1 MTSINK
7 NEIYDNRLKIMK
19 EAMKSKEYNMID
31 FILYNHKIDI
41 NDILQIILE
50 NGSIYFFDKFID
62 IYNKKYYTYLNCLKK
77 NNIYIPNEINKEI
90 KEYCKI
96 KHNII
101 HPNLIKD
108 FDIFKKY
115 CDIYYYK
122 NEQYSIKCKNESVPY
137 NIRLNDYSITYY
149 CLIHG
154 YYKQFQYLIDN
165 KLDNFTD
172 EEKEKILTYSLLDD
186 VD

>member
-1 MTSINK
+1 MTSIKKNK
-7 NEIYDNRLKIMK
+7 IYYKNLLK
-19 EAMKSKEYNMID
+19 EAMFLKNYRMID
-31 FILYNHKIDI
+31 LIYNDKKLDID
-41 NDILQIILE
+41 DIIRIILE
-50 NGSIYFFDKFID
+50 DSSRYFFDKFTD

-77 NNIYIPNEINKEI
+77 NNIYIPNEINREI

-96 KHNII
+96 KHDII
-101 HPNLIKD
+101 HPTLINN

-115 CDIYYYK
+115 CDIFYYK
-122 NEQYSIKCKNESVPY
+122 NEQYSIKCKSKPVSY
-137 NIRLNDYSITYY
+137 NIKLNDYSITYY

-172 EEKEKILTYSLLDD
+172 EEKEKILTYSFLEE

>member
-7 NEIYDNRLKIMK
+7 NEIYYNTLKIMK
-19 EAMKSKEYNMID
+19 EAMKLREYSMID
-31 FILYNHKIDI
+31 FIFYNHKIDI

-50 NGSIYFFDKFID
+50 NGLTYFFDRFID

-77 NNIYIPNEINKEI
+77 RNIHIPNEINKEI
-90 KEYCKI
+90 KEYYKI

-101 HPNLIKD
+101 HPNLIID
-108 FDIFKKY
+108 FDVFKKY
-115 CDIYYYK
+115 CDMFYYK
-122 NEQYSIKCKNESVPY
+122 NDKYSIKCKTEPVPY
-137 NIRLNDYSITYY
+137 YIRINDYSITYY
-149 CLIHG
+149 CLIHS
-154 YYKQFQYLIDN
+154 YNRQFQYLIDN

-172 EEKEKILTYSLLDD
+172 EEKKKILTCYNSTD